1 MLTRMTM
8 MRMET
13 VQLRITLMNQ
23 HTQCIQLGSPI
34 SFISS
39 CGTTDKIL
47 ILHITT
53 F

>member
-1 MLTRMTM
+1 

-39 CGTTDKIL
+39 CRSRDKIS